1 MLKFAM
7 VPSRPSFPLVSL
19 LERIR
24 ARVATYRHGWFKA
37 LVWFLFGAMTIVLFP
52 GFLAVWFWRLSH
64 RPPPIRGR
72 RVSML
77 VLAVLA
83 GLFQVLWLNVLII
96 DPLAGLG
103 EAQDLPLE
111 TSAENRGLAADEG
124 ATTVEVES
132 ATTATPEVEV
142 EIEGGGAVPPTT
154 SQAPVADTTTTGPE
168 GAATTVPQLE
178 TTTST
183 AVPSPG
189 PTTASPVSDAS
200 TSAPQTTVSVPPT
213 TTPPANQTAA
223 AGGRLASLA
232 AAAEADGGVAYDR
245 DLYGG
250 WTTVRSGC
258 NTRCAVLEEERRADG
273 TWLSWYDGMIASD
286 ASQLD
291 IDHMVPLA
299 EAHTSGAWQWSS
311 SRKRSYANDLVH
323 PQALAAV
330 SASSNR
336 SKGSRDPSEWR
347 PPDGSAWCRYATD
360 WVTVKTAWGLTADRA
375 EIRALQEMLDTC
387 DTGVTLTTIPVPDTT
402 TTTVV
407 TTTAVV
413 SSSGQACPYT
423 SAAGDP
429 CAEMPELG
437 NRSNDVNCGDIPDR
451 FKPLTVVGQDHD
463 RLDGNNDGLAC
474 TG

>member
-1 MLKFAM
+1 MLNFAM

-52 GFLAVWFWRLSH
+52 GFLAVWFWRLSP
-64 RPPPIRGR
+64 RPPPTRGR

-83 GLFQVLWLNVLII
+83 GLFQMLWLNVLII

-111 TSAENRGLAADEG
+111 T
-124 ATTVEVES
+124 VEVEP
-132 ATTATPEVEV
+132 ATTIASPEGEV
-142 EIEGGGAVPPTT
+142 EIESGGAGPPTT
-154 SQAPVADTTTTGPE
+154 SQAPFPDTTTGPE
-168 GAATTVPQLE
+168 SAATNLPQSD

-183 AVPSPG
+183 AAPSPG
-189 PTTASPVSDAS
+189 PTTTSAVSDAS
-200 TSAPQTTVSVPPT
+200 SPSRTTAPSAATTTVPVAPT
-213 TTPPANQTAA
+213 TTPSANQTAA
-223 AGGRLASLA
+223 AVGRLPALA

-258 NTRCAVLEEERRADG
+258 NTRCAVLEDERRADG
-273 TWLSWYDGMIASD
+273 TWLSWYDGMVTSE

-387 DTGVTLTTIPVPDTT
+387 DTGVTLTTVPVPDTT
-402 TTTVV
+402 TTTGV

-413 SSSGQACPYT
+413 SSAGQACPYT

-437 NRSNDVNCGDIPDR
+437 NRINDVNCGDVPSR

>member
-1 MLKFAM
+1 M

-52 GFLAVWFWRLSH
+52 GFLALWFWRLSH
-64 RPPPIRGR
+64 RPPPVRGR

-77 VLAVLA
+77 VLAVLG
-83 GLFQVLWLNVLII
+83 GLFQMLWLNVLII

-103 EAQDLPLE
+103 EAQDLSLE
-111 TSAENRGLAADEG
+111 
-124 ATTVEVES
+124 TVEVEPET
-132 ATTATPEVEV
+132 TTAIPEVEV
-142 EIEGGGAVPPTT
+142 EIDGGADVSPTT
-154 SQAPVADTTTTGPE
+154 SQAPVPDTDTTGPE
-168 GAATTVPQLE
+168 SRATTVPQLE

-189 PTTASPVSDAS
+189 PTTTSAVSDAS
-200 TSAPQTTVSVPPT
+200 ASAPQTTAPSATTT
-213 TTPPANQTAA
+213 TTPPVNQTAG
-223 AGGRLASLA
+223 AGGRLASLV

-273 TWLSWYDGMIASD
+273 TWLSWYDGMITSD

-330 SASSNR
+330 SVSSNR

-413 SSSGQACPYT
+413 SSAGQACPYT

-429 CAEMPELG
+429 CAEMPELS
-437 NRSNDVNCGDIPDR
+437 NRSNDVNCGDVPNR